1 MIKKEDIVYSST
13 QLCSLTVD
21 GKTNCTEIIQVTAYT
36 TLELDI
42 AIGINKIPAAV
53 DNENE
58 PYLED
63 IKSEDELSQNE
74 NISSSE
80 S

>member
-1 MIKKEDIVYSST
+1 MIMKEDIVYSST

-21 GKTNCTEIIQVTAYT
+21 GKTNCTEIVQVTDYT
-36 TLELDI
+36 TLELDT
-42 AIGINKIPAAV
+42 ALGINKNPAV

-63 IKSEDELSQNE
+63 IKSEDELSQNG
-74 NISSSE
+74 NMSSSE

>member
-1 MIKKEDIVYSST
+1 MIMKEDIVYSST

-21 GKTNCTEIIQVTAYT
+21 GKTNCTEIIQVTDFT

-42 AIGINKIPAAV
+42 AIGINKNPAAV

-63 IKSEDELSQNE
+63 IKSEDELSQNG
-74 NISSSE
+74 NMSSSE